1 MKKSKAV
8 LPYATLMGNVS
19 AAPSAL
25 AVAGETHSLAR
36 THWLKWRRKVLP
48 QRYSGAAFSSTI
60 ISRCCGTV
68 IALRAG
74 SLPRWLLKLR
84 EDLAGLG
91 HDQGRAATILPISA
105 R

>member
-1 MKKSKAV
+1 MRRQWE
-8 LPYATLMGNVS
+8 T

-25 AVAGETHSLAR
+25 AVAGETRSPGAPAENGAGRSFL
-36 THWLKWRRKVLP
+36 

-74 SLPRWLLKLR
+74 SYRDWLLKLR
-84 EDLAGLG
+84 QDLAGLG